1 MIVLD
6 TNVLSELTRQYPDQ
20 GVLGWLDSVP
30 VTEVVT
36 TAVTA
41 AELLFGVAR
50 LPAGHRKTALTAA
63 VHGMLDEDFRGRVE
77 PFDKI
82 AATHYAIVV
91 ADCDRVGRPI
101 GVADAQIAS
110 VCRKL
115 QAALATRKIRDFEQA
130 GLELVDPW
138 HIH

>member
-1 MIVLD
+1 
-6 TNVLSELTRQYPDQ
+6 
-20 GVLGWLDSVP
+20 
-30 VTEVVT
+30 
-36 TAVTA
+36 
-41 AELLFGVAR
+41 
-50 LPAGHRKTALTAA
+50 
-63 VHGMLDEDFRGRVE
+63 MLDEDFRGRVE

-91 ADCDRVGRPI
+91 ADRDRVGRPI
-101 GVADAQIAS
+101 SVADAQIAS

>member
-1 MIVLD
+1 VIVLD
-6 TNVLSELTRQYPDQ
+6 TDVLSELTRQYPDQ
-20 GVLGWLDSVP
+20 G
-30 VTEVVT
+30 
-36 TAVTA
+36 
-41 AELLFGVAR
+41 
-50 LPAGHRKTALTAA
+50 
-63 VHGMLDEDFRGRVE
+63 
-77 PFDKI
+77 
-82 AATHYAIVV
+82 AIVA

-115 QAALATRKIRDFEQA
+115 QAALATRKIRDLEQA

>member
-6 TNVLSELTRQYPDQ
+6 TNILSELTRRHPHQ
-20 GVLGWLDSVP
+20 GVLSWLDSVP
-30 VTEVVT
+30 ATEVVT

-41 AELLFGVAR
+41 AKLLYGVAR

-63 VHGMLDEDFRGRVE
+63 VHGLLDEDLRGRVE

-82 AATHYAIVV
+82 ASNHYAMVV
-91 ADCDRVGRPI
+91 ADRDRVGRPI
-101 GVADAQIAS
+101 SVADAQIAS

-115 QAALATRKIRDFEQA
+115 QAALATRNVRDFEHVD
-130 GLELVDPW
+130 LELVDPW
-138 HIH
+138 HIR

>member
-6 TNVLSELTRQYPDQ
+6 TDVLSELTRQYPDQ
-20 GVLGWLDSVP
+20 G
-30 VTEVVT
+30 
-36 TAVTA
+36 
-41 AELLFGVAR
+41 
-50 LPAGHRKTALTAA
+50 
-63 VHGMLDEDFRGRVE
+63 
-77 PFDKI
+77 
-82 AATHYAIVV
+82 AIVA
-91 ADCDRVGRPI
+91 ADCDRVGRLI

-115 QAALATRKIRDFEQA
+115 QAALATRNIRDFEQA

>member
-6 TNVLSELTRQYPDQ
+6 TNILSELTRRHPHQ
-20 GVLGWLDSVP
+20 GVLSWLDSVP
-30 VTEVVT
+30 ATEVVT

-41 AELLFGVAR
+41 AELLYGVAR

-63 VHGMLDEDFRGRVE
+63 VHGLLDEDLRGRVE
-77 PFDKI
+77 PFDKV
-82 AATHYAIVV
+82 AANHYVMVV
-91 ADCDRVGRPI
+91 ADRDRVGRPI
-101 GVADAQIAS
+101 SVADAQIAS

-115 QAALATRKIRDFEQA
+115 QAALATRNVRDFEHV

-138 HIH
+138 HIR

>member
-41 AELLFGVAR
+41 AELLYGVAR
-50 LPAGHRKTALTAA
+50 LPAGHRRTALTAA
-63 VHGMLDEDFRGRVE
+63 VYGLLDEDFRGRVE

-91 ADCDRVGRPI
+91 ADRDRGVRWTGSTYCRSFACTGARCLAHRGAI
-101 GVADAQIAS
+101 G
-110 VCRKL
+110 
-115 QAALATRKIRDFEQA
+115 
-130 GLELVDPW
+130 
-138 HIH
+138 

>member
-6 TNVLSELTRQYPDQ
+6 TDVLSELTRQYPDQ
-20 GVLGWLDSVP
+20 GVIV
-30 VTEVVT
+30 
-36 TAVTA
+36 A
-41 AELLFGVAR
+41 ADR
-50 LPAGHRKTALTAA
+50 
-63 VHGMLDEDFRGRVE
+63 
-77 PFDKI
+77 
-82 AATHYAIVV
+82 
-91 ADCDRVGRPI
+91 DRVGRLI

-115 QAALATRKIRDFEQA
+115 QAALATRNIRDFEQA

>member
-20 GVLGWLDSVP
+20 GVLGWPDSVP

-41 AELLFGVAR
+41 AELLYGVAR

-91 ADCDRVGRPI
+91 ADRDRVGRPI

-115 QAALATRKIRDFEQA
+115 QAALATRNIRDFEQA